1 MSCPGTRAVILR
13 LALWTSLPLSPDCC
27 RSCEEGGWVNMEHQ
41 HWHQAACSN
50 QSSSVTRVKGFGNL
64 GSRV

>member
-1 MSCPGTRAVILR
+1 MSCHGTRAVILR
-13 LALWTSLPLSPDCC
+13 LALWTPLPLSPDCC

-41 HWHQAACSN
+41 HGHQAACSD
-50 QSSSVTRVKGFGNL
+50 QPFSVTGVKGSGDL